1 MFPNT
6 YKQIAED
13 LAEIF
18 STFISKKNV
27 TLSSILN
34 KITFIDKNRFE
45 TYDEKSDKNV
55 FDEAKY
61 IEALKKQK
69 RQLNELFLKIEEDT
83 ESSLKELF
91 NYNQT
96 LLIRFIT
103 NGIDKKMIDRKMK
116 IEYLFETSLLQNEK
130 YKSCLLSIFRQ
141 MVDGYSSMKNSLA
154 YLENGKLYNQ
164 TDLNVNDDEAIF
176 DKKNKILVKLRQDLV
191 MSFLFYKNNIVTKKD
206 LNRFILA
213 YIDTFKELSLIQ
225 HNNILEK
232 ETIKIWATGVRY
244 IEVLLDNF
252 KYSNKYI
259 DLCIEQKD
267 LINKYCPSLRFM

>member
-18 STFISKKNV
+18 NNFISKKNV

-34 KITFIDKNRFE
+34 KITFIDKNKFE
-45 TYDEKSDKNV
+45 TYDEKNDQNV
-55 FDEAKY
+55 FDEAQY

-69 RQLNELFLKIEEDT
+69 RQLNELFLKIEEDMET
-83 ESSLKELF
+83 SLKELF
-91 NYNQT
+91 DYNQT

-116 IEYLFETSLLQNEK
+116 IEYLFEKSLLQNEK
-130 YKSCLLSIFRQ
+130 YKSCLLSIFKQ
-141 MVDGYSSMKNSLA
+141 MEDSYSSMKNSLA
-154 YLENGKLYNQ
+154 YLENGQLYNQ
-164 TDLNVNDDEAIF
+164 TNLNVNDDEAIF

-191 MSFLFYKNNIVTKKD
+191 MAFLFYKNNIITKKD
-206 LNRFILA
+206 LNRFIVG
-213 YIDTFKELSLIQ
+213 YIDTFKELALIEYS
-225 HNNILEK
+225 NILEK

-259 DLCIEQKD
+259 NLCIEQKD
-267 LINKYCPSLRFM
+267 LVNKYCPSLRFM